1 MWNRLLFI
9 SAVTW
14 KTDRTW
20 QYLSTIHFFLFHYYW
35 LYLYSY
41 SSCLS
46 YFFIL
51 FHKFLPLGLLK
62 LCTPTNTPSST
73 LSDTLILFNKCCF
86 CPVFAY
92 KAKKNKSFHDW
103 VFSLTINLKLFFKN
117 NFWGRVPSWCNW
129 WLCNWTAL
137 QLHPSTLSTSCRT
150 LMFALCDLTPH
161 LIAENFCP
169 EIITHQMLSGYIM
182 QMYRL
187 CLAFSRMLSHF
198 CVAGRDNDVLVV
210 PHHPS

>member
-103 VFSLTINLKLFFKN
+103 VFSLTINLKLFFKII
-117 NFWGRVPSWCNW
+117 FGAECLHDVTDDCVTGQLCSSTHLPYQPPAELWCLLSVTW
-129 WLCNWTAL
+129 
-137 QLHPSTLSTSCRT
+137 HPTSSQRTSAQKLSHTKCSVVTSCR
-150 LMFALCDLTPH
+150 C
-161 LIAENFCP
+161 IV
-169 EIITHQMLSGYIM
+169 S
-182 QMYRL
+182 
-187 CLAFSRMLSHF
+187 
-198 CVAGRDNDVLVV
+198 V
-210 PHHPS
+210 